1 MKNNFNKI
9 SLFLSGLILLS
20 LCCISVYLYRI
31 INANNQ
37 KAESDM
43 ATWQTEANRRND
55 ITSLNKSLE
64 QVSSDRT
71 LLATHFAQSSDVV
84 PFLNTIE
91 QLAPTVGAQAEV
103 DSVNTGTNNNQ
114 LIVELKATGSF
125 VQVYKFL
132 TLLENSP
139 YELNFL
145 SMDIHKSSLTDAP
158 SKNVT
163 ASNWEAVFRIQL
175 LSFTQ

>member
-9 SLFLSGLILLS
+9 SLFLSGIIFIF
-20 LCCISVYLYRI
+20 LCCVPVYLYKI

-37 KAESDM
+37 KAESNM
-43 ATWQTEANRRND
+43 AAWQTETNRRND
-55 ITSLNKSLE
+55 ITFLNESLK

-91 QLAPTVGAQAEV
+91 QLAPTAGAQAEI
-103 DSVNTGTNNNQ
+103 DSVNTGTNNGQ
-114 LIVELKATGSF
+114 LIVELKASGSF

-139 YELNFL
+139 YELSFL
-145 SMDIHKSSLTDAP
+145 SVDIHKSSLTDAP

-163 ASNWEAVFRIQL
+163 ASTWEAIFKIQL
-175 LSFTQ
+175 LSFIP